1 MEAVAELEL
10 WDLGECRLSYRQGA
24 GRGVGLES
32 LGYGTEQMGLR
43 LRARVRVCGGHH
55 SPLSALCHPSAPP
68 PPMRCV
74 GGPLLQTLGLGPE
87 QLWIQGDHKAMR
99 GCRTVLEGLD
109 GGLTGGA
116 ARAAL
121 LLLLNCGANVQGA
134 CGGEA
139 EVGR

>member
-1 MEAVAELEL
+1 
-10 WDLGECRLSYRQGA
+10 
-24 GRGVGLES
+24 
-32 LGYGTEQMGLR
+32 
-43 LRARVRVCGGHH
+43 
-55 SPLSALCHPSAPP
+55 
-68 PPMRCV
+68 MRCV